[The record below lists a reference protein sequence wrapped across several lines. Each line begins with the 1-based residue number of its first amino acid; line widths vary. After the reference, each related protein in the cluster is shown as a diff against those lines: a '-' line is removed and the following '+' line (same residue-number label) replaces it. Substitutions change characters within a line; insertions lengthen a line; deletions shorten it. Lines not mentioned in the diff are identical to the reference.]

1 MTGTAEEI
9 LVELLGELEHLC
21 RLDQL
26 ADHGTVMPRSGP
38 PLRGRVLET
47 AYRARTRLEKVRLGV
62 VAA

>member
-1 MTGTAEEI
+1 MTAGVEEI

-26 ADHGTVMPRSGP
+26 ADDGRYPR

-47 AYRARTRLEKVRLGV
+47 AVRARTRLEKVRLGV